1 VGINSRSQDD
11 AATCPSDGSLEPE
24 RALVEGEAEG
34 ATVFELPKPAAGM
47 PLKSLGA
54 GTPTVELCG
63 GPAAEATKPPIDAG
77 KAQVAVLVHA
87 ATVQRLASEPEAV
100 SGQQKAAG
108 DGDQAPG
115 RAQLPVDAQVRSRL
129 RR

>member
-1 VGINSRSQDD
+1 MMQLPALRMGRWSPRGRWWRARPRVQ
-11 AATCPSDGSLEPE
+11 PS
-24 RALVEGEAEG
+24 
-34 ATVFELPKPAAGM
+34 FELPKPAAGM